1 MTITVGLIQASP
13 HKLRYLCTSDGTSP
27 DTVTIA
33 NDGGGTPDLLTD
45 IESVG
50 VVPGVS
56 GIPLRAPIRA
66 RLDGFSNLPAG
77 TVLNQAQ
84 ARAILLSDDGPGGPL
99 IVDGPLIVRTYCYI
113 DPRSFGVTNTFWA
126 VDVDVDGQGDPV
138 VVVTLVG
145 ADSGDTAIVEIVTLH
160 STER

>member
-27 DTVTIA
+27 DSVTIA

-50 VVPGVS
+50 AIPGVS
-56 GIPLRAPIRA
+56 GLVLRGPIRA
-66 RLDGFSNLPAG
+66 RLDGFSNIPAG

-84 ARAILLSDDGPGGPL
+84 ARAILLSDDGAGGPL
-99 IVDGPLIVRTYCYI
+99 VVDGPLTVRTYCYI
-113 DPRSFGVTNTFWA
+113 TPRQNVAGIFWA
-126 VDVDVDGQGDPV
+126 VDADVDGQGDPV
-138 VVVTLVG
+138 VVVSVAGVG
-145 ADSGDTAIVEIVTLH
+145 NSGDNAIVEIVTLH